1 MIFALLFFF
10 PAFDKDGYPL
20 QKLGFPE
27 HPRSYFVGLPFMHTT
42 KSRFLAGVGDDAA
55 HVAEH
60 IDSHTLHNLRVQSLL
75 SKSAYRTVT
84 Y

>member
-27 HPRSYFVGLPFMHTT
+27 HPRLYFVGLPFMHTL
-42 KSRFLAGVGDDAA
+42 KSGLLAGVGNDAA
-55 HVAEH
+55 NVAEH
-60 IDSHTLHNLRVQSLL
+60 IDSYTPPNLRFQSPLP
-75 SKSAYRTVT
+75 KSAYRTVT
-84 Y
+84 N